1 MENTI
6 GPSIEETNSI
16 DINKLNTGSQD
27 SIDKLYEIFDRSQIE
42 IKITSKQKYG
52 DLELVEYTATY
63 SGPPY
68 KNKCFTIVVA
78 PKYISI
84 VGIKYENETN
94 CLLSGNSILEKI
106 ETFARN
112 IGVSFISLNDGS
124 QIYIDEFRS
133 YSLSVYY
140 ILLHGVSWYNAK
152 GYISK
157 KTEDEKTN
165 NKKII
170 ETSMNV
176 VPQIVSNKLYSS
188 VVNALKVYG
197 IQESETLGGIM
208 QKLDGL
214 RKEEIYGYEL
224 MKTIKMYVDL
234 VKSSGILQYDISL
247 RKDIKTLGGKRSRNK
262 TRKTKKSAKRSR
274 NRKNKTLYYK

>member
-1 MENTI
+1 
-6 GPSIEETNSI
+6 
-16 DINKLNTGSQD
+16 
-27 SIDKLYEIFDRSQIE
+27 
-42 IKITSKQKYG
+42 
-52 DLELVEYTATY
+52 
-63 SGPPY
+63 
-68 KNKCFTIVVA
+68 
-78 PKYISI
+78 
-84 VGIKYENETN
+84 
-94 CLLSGNSILEKI
+94 
-106 ETFARN
+106 
-112 IGVSFISLNDGS
+112 
-124 QIYIDEFRS
+124 
-133 YSLSVYY
+133 
-140 ILLHGVSWYNAK
+140 
-152 GYISK
+152 
-157 KTEDEKTN
+157 
-165 NKKII
+165 
-170 ETSMNV
+170 MNV